1 MKRFAFL
8 VWLVVFGPPVFSPDR
23 ERDMATRTTSLIKKS
38 ADTTQKTSVGTSYD
52 ASKKATLA
60 LQMPNQF
67 PLAFHLEG
75 LFIRMSS
82 LASSPTTLTI
92 KVTLD
97 SNGDEAIVTGTASTI
112 EAGVTTATD
121 GSVVYKIDLDY
132 IFESSD
138 IYVFYKTDAGTVSID
153 AVELTY
159 HE

>member
-1 MKRFAFL
+1 
-8 VWLVVFGPPVFSPDR
+8 
-23 ERDMATRTTSLIKKS
+23 MATRTTHLIKKS
-38 ADTTQKTSVGTSYD
+38 VDTVQKTSVATSYD
-52 ASKKATLA
+52 TAKKATLS
-60 LQMPNQF
+60 LNMPSQF

-82 LASSPTTLTI
+82 LASSPTTLTVKI
-92 KVTLD
+92 TLD
-97 SNGDEAIVTGTASTI
+97 ANGDEAIVTGTASTI
-112 EAGVTTATD
+112 ETGVTTATD

-132 IFESSD
+132 IFSSSD

>member
-1 MKRFAFL
+1 
-8 VWLVVFGPPVFSPDR
+8 
-23 ERDMATRTTSLIKKS
+23 MARNIKSIIKKS
-38 ADTTQKTSVGTSYD
+38 TDTTQKTSVGTSYD
-52 ASKKATLA
+52 GTKKATLS
-60 LQMPNQF
+60 LQMPEGF

-92 KVTLD
+92 KITTD

-112 EAGVTTATD
+112 ETGVTTATD
-121 GSVVYKIDLDY
+121 GAVVYKIDLDY
-132 IFESSD
+132 IFDDSD